1 MSLRCPT
8 CPSVM
13 WQHRRTLLL
22 CSLYHRGG
30 GEIISLKQRVTTL
43 ENQNREINEC
53 LGGIE
58 ISVKNTQKDIQ
69 SLLNKKLVNVLIK
82 SKTPLVKTTETQYSS
97 FPTCSLILT
106 STFSA
111 IAKRRK
117 C

>member
-1 MSLRCPT
+1 MGL
-8 CPSVM
+8 
-13 WQHRRTLLL
+13 
-22 CSLYHRGG
+22 
-30 GEIISLKQRVTTL
+30 EQRVNTL
-43 ENQNREINEC
+43 ENQNREINER

-58 ISVKNTQKDIQ
+58 ISVKNTQKDVQ

-82 SKTPLVKTTETQYSS
+82 LKTPLVKTTVTEYSP

>member
-1 MSLRCPT
+1 MGL
-8 CPSVM
+8 
-13 WQHRRTLLL
+13 
-22 CSLYHRGG
+22 
-30 GEIISLKQRVTTL
+30 EQRINTL
-43 ENQNREINEC
+43 ENQNREINER
-53 LGGIE
+53 LSGIE

-82 SKTPLVKTTETQYSS
+82 LKTPLVKTTVIEYSP

>member
-1 MSLRCPT
+1 MGL
-8 CPSVM
+8 
-13 WQHRRTLLL
+13 
-22 CSLYHRGG
+22 
-30 GEIISLKQRVTTL
+30 EQRINTL
-43 ENQNREINEC
+43 ENQNREINER
-53 LGGIE
+53 LSGIE

-82 SKTPLVKTTETQYSS
+82 SKTLLVKTTATEYSP

-106 STFSA
+106 STFST